1 MERVND
7 GELELKNIHYRQG
20 FGYVFDKGY
29 CPHNHNYCHRDCMAW
44 WRVNKE
50 KRMGCE
56 IALAEAVYKKLTDQ
70 ERKDLKV
77 KDEFGNWPDQ
87 SIQSRIAEV
96 EEMAERTKESVR
108 LDEIAKSNAI
118 GMGLIE
124 PDQTYTLNCDKCNDP
139 YDSPRA
145 FPRPQLCDKCK
156 PDRSSRLLDEDELA
170 KKRWRARQ

>member
-77 KDEFGNWPDQ
+77 KDKRIVELEEKATNKTTIMAINSLIFVKY
-87 SIQSRIAEV
+87 SI
-96 EEMAERTKESVR
+96 
-108 LDEIAKSNAI
+108 N
-118 GMGLIE
+118 
-124 PDQTYTLNCDKCNDP
+124 P
-139 YDSPRA
+139 
-145 FPRPQLCDKCK
+145 
-156 PDRSSRLLDEDELA
+156 
-170 KKRWRARQ
+170 

>member
-1 MERVND
+1 MNRHSWLWHRPKD
-7 GELELKNIHYRQG
+7 GLRQCQKCG
-20 FGYVFDKGY
+20 KVSTIRSHSGLGKCQLYEPQPDYK
-29 CPHNHNYCHRDCMAW
+29 
-44 WRVNKE
+44 
-50 KRMGCE
+50 
-56 IALAEAVYKKLTDQ
+56 LADQ

-118 GMGLIE
+118 GMGLI
-124 PDQTYTLNCDKCNDP
+124 PPCQTYTLNCDKCDDP
-139 YDSPRA
+139 YASPRA

-156 PDRSSRLLDEDELA
+156 PDQSSGER
-170 KKRWRARQ
+170 